1 MKLISAKGFPQYGVF
16 NPSLEEINKDDF
28 LYLTSMD
35 KPRNWFSRWSHFKE
49 FQYIGV
55 ISEDLIIGCA
65 LINIKFLN
73 YSLVYFYL
81 PKEKI
86 FREFSFI
93 IPGEFCNKM
102 SRNVREG
109 ECSQSFFKN
118 KISMMALG
126 NPVQRKLSVRLSGGD
141 SMEIV
146 LDEAVQ
152 RPLSLC
158 TPTGFT
164 GWTFTQKFAGLPVSG
179 TCTFQGKEYIL
190 KDARGSSDVSM
201 GYMRRET
208 NWRWSSLSGKSS
220 DGRPVGL
227 NLAAGVNETGFTEN
241 AFWLDNEFNKIGP
254 VHFSYN
260 KLNPH
265 EDSWYITT
273 EDNSVDLRFHPLEV
287 VREKLNFIFLSNNS
301 FHIIGKYEGTLTTLS
316 GEKVKID
323 NQLGFAESHFAKW

>member
-1 MKLISAKGFPQYGVF
+1 
-16 NPSLEEINKDDF
+16 
-28 LYLTSMD
+28 
-35 KPRNWFSRWSHFKE
+35 
-49 FQYIGV
+49 
-55 ISEDLIIGCA
+55 
-65 LINIKFLN
+65 
-73 YSLVYFYL
+73 
-81 PKEKI
+81 
-86 FREFSFI
+86 
-93 IPGEFCNKM
+93 
-102 SRNVREG
+102 
-109 ECSQSFFKN
+109 
-118 KISMMALG
+118 
-126 NPVQRKLSVRLSGGD
+126 
-141 SMEIV
+141 
-146 LDEAVQ
+146 
-152 RPLSLC
+152 
-158 TPTGFT
+158 
-164 GWTFTQKFAGLPVSG
+164 
-179 TCTFQGKEYIL
+179 
-190 KDARGSSDVSM
+190 M

-301 FHIIGKYEGTLTTLS
+301 FHIIGKYEGTLTSLS